1 MDMTK
6 SLVNESPRG
15 RFARRVGA
23 AVMALAAVL
32 VLGAC
37 RADGGGFIGDPLEGG
52 PVSVYQGD
60 AEFGFTFYCE
70 MTVKK
75 NRPRAVI
82 TGEITYHDS
91 PSSIILEGDLEP
103 TLFPEIRLHGT
114 VEPLIVPNVP
124 SCEEAVEG
132 LPAALFEGTYRPQ
145 VKALRSQQGEFVVQV
160 FDQGEPG
167 SSREEITGD
176 SFSIELIGGA
186 YNGYTRG
193 GYIEGG
199 NVQVEP

>member
-1 MDMTK
+1 
-6 SLVNESPRG
+6 
-15 RFARRVGA
+15 
-23 AVMALAAVL
+23 
-32 VLGAC
+32 
-37 RADGGGFIGDPLEGG
+37 
-52 PVSVYQGD
+52 
-60 AEFGFTFYCE
+60 
-70 MTVKK
+70 
-75 NRPRAVI
+75 
-82 TGEITYHDS
+82 
-91 PSSIILEGDLEP
+91 
-103 TLFPEIRLHGT
+103 
-114 VEPLIVPNVP
+114 VPNVP

-145 VKALRSQQGEFVVQV
+145 DKALRSLRGEFVVQV

-167 SSREEITGD
+167 SSQAEITGD

>member
-1 MDMTK
+1 M
-6 SLVNESPRG
+6 
-15 RFARRVGA
+15 
-23 AVMALAAVL
+23 AAVL

-37 RADGGGFIGDPLEGG
+37 RARVGGSSVTRWRGG
-52 PVSVYQGD
+52 PVSVFQGD
-60 AEFGFTFYCE
+60 AEFGFNFFCE
-70 MTVKK
+70 MEVKK

-103 TLFPEIRLHGT
+103 TLFPEIGLHGT

-145 VKALRSQQGEFVVQV
+145 EKALRSQRGEFVVQV

-167 SSREEITGD
+167 SSQEEITGD

-199 NVQVEP
+199 NVQVES